1 MLVCPGPQVRAL
13 LLKVSEVGAKLTLSG
28 IAGAESHAKA
38 LVLGLARGQRG
49 CQALALGLACGQG
62 RGLELALGLGR
73 ASGCQAL
80 ALGLA
85 CGQGR
90 GLELALGLG
99 RRQRRCQAL
108 AFGFV
113 GLQLGGGTVPL
124 CPNLAEA
131 TFQSGALGRS
141 ASQLE
146 IGLNA
151 LTQIAE
157 VGTDP
162 CRRAGRGGRGEEFL
176 QGRKLILAD
185 REYSQAVVMKEGEV
199 RVRAAKLVPKAPDAE
214 IPLPH
219 VDVMKQARSRDRR
232 AWGARVS

>member
-1 MLVCPGPQVRAL
+1 MPRRWCSASLAASADARRWRSASL
-13 LLKVSEVGAKLTLSG
+13 ADRDEDWSWRSAS
-28 IAGAESHAKA
+28 
-38 LVLGLARGQRG
+38 ARGQRG
-49 CQALALGLACGQG
+49 
-62 RGLELALGLGR
+62 
-73 ASGCQAL
+73 
-80 ALGLA
+80 
-85 CGQGR
+85 
-90 GLELALGLG
+90 
-99 RRQRRCQAL
+99 CQAL

-131 TFQSGALGRS
+131 AFQSGALGRS

-146 IGLNA
+146 VGLNA

-176 QGRKLILAD
+176 QGRKLIFAD

-199 RVRAAKLVPKAPDAE
+199 RVRAAKLVPKAPDPE
-214 IPLPH
+214 IPLPD
-219 VDVMKQARSRDRR
+219 VDVVKQDDAAIGELGVPELVVMPNGVIGMAAVDMQQVDGAVREVGERLIESRADQARE
-232 AWGARVS
+232 